1 MKKMVEFKSVSK
13 TFAQKVALDSIDLKA
28 NRDKTT
34 VLLGTSGCG
43 KSTILKLIGG
53 LISPNRGQ
61 VFFDKQEVNS
71 EYVDEIR
78 HRCGYVIQEGGLFPH
93 L

>member
-1 MKKMVEFKSVSK
+1 MIEFKAASK
-13 TFAQKVALDSIDLKA
+13 TFAQKIALDSIDLKA

-43 KSTILKLIGG
+43 KPTILKLIVG
-53 LISPNRGQ
+53 LMSPSRGQ

-71 EYVDEIR
+71 EYVA
-78 HRCGYVIQEGGLFPH
+78 
-93 L
+93 